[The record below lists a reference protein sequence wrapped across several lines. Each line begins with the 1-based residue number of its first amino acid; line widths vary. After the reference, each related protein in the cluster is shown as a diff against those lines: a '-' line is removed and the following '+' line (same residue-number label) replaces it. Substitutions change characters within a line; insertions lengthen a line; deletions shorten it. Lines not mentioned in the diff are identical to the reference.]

1 MMLYEANKCLKI
13 FNEEEGNQIIEGTV
27 DVTEFFENKEES
39 TKRLMDA
46 LKGRPVY
53 PGQKERDDLQQRATK
68 LKEEIKAFRLKYRIE
83 DPPQHAAAAGRV
95 AEVSSVSNRYRS
107 KRLRRRNREN
117 EFDDETR
124 VSMTESASDDESFTL
139 KLRLKFIFSILALCI

>member
-1 MMLYEANKCLKI
+1 
-13 FNEEEGNQIIEGTV
+13 
-27 DVTEFFENKEES
+27 VTQFFENKEES

-53 PGQKERDDLQQRATK
+53 PGKKERDDLLQRANK

-83 DPPQHAAAAGRV
+83 DPPEHAVEEERV

-117 EFDDETR
+117 EVDDETR
-124 VSMTESASDDESFTL
+124 VSMTKSASDDESFTL
-139 KLRLKFIFSILALCI
+139 KLRLKFIFSILSFCV